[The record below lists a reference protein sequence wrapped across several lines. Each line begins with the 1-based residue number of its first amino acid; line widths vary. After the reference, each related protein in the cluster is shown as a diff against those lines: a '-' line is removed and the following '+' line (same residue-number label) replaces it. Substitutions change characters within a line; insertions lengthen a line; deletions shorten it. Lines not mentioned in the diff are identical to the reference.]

1 MSEIRGIEDSG
12 VKLSKIA
19 GLKVPIGKK
28 IKINERI
35 PMGISKHKAVGLDI
49 SAKNLKTA
57 AKHSSVRITRG
68 TPQLLSRFGYN
79 LVG

>member
-1 MSEIRGIEDSG
+1 M
-12 VKLSKIA
+12 
-19 GLKVPIGKK
+19 KK
-28 IKINERI
+28 NERI

-57 AKHSSVRITRG
+57 AKHSNVRITRG